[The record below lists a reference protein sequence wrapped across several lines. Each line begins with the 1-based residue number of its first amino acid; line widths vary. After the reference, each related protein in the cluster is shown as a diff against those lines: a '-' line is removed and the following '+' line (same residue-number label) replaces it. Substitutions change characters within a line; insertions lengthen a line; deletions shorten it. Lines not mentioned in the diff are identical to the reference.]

1 MPEQYLTRYGFRLP
15 LIVGVDGRSV
25 RFYRC
30 ELCHIPVWICSRCD
44 RGQRY
49 CSKAHSEQARL
60 CKQRTA
66 NARWQSSR
74 RGRRKH
80 AERAARYRAR
90 REQARRSG
98 PLCEGDGSRQASPNN
113 CVNQVDRAALDQAS
127 QKKVTYQGS
136 PTPPAHDW
144 LGTAVIADRRRSS
157 CWSLGRLIVRCR
169 LCGRR
174 CGRGLRRAFPRRR
187 PAPRTVRRRRG
198 SDP

>member
-30 ELCHIPVWICSRCD
+30 ELCHIPGWICSRCD

-60 CKQRTA
+60 RRQRTA

-74 RGRRKH
+74 QGRRKH

-90 REQARRSG
+90 REQARRG
-98 PLCEGDGSRQASPNN
+98 APCQGEGSRQASPSN
-113 CVNQVDRAALDQAS
+113 CINHVECVELDQAS

-136 PTPPAHDW
+136 PTPPADDW
-144 LGTAVIADRRRSS
+144 LGTAVIADRRRSL
-157 CWSLGRLIVRCR
+157 LGQLIVRCR
-169 LCGRR
+169 MCGRR
-174 CGRGLRRAFPRRR
+174 CWRGFRRTFLRRR
-187 PAPRTVRRRRG
+187 PVSRTVRRRRG